1 MSKYRQSGYL
11 GDGMQ
16 RLLTTPLQ
24 AGQAFVSRRKALRL
38 SQEAVA
44 KRLGI
49 SQPRYSELELH
60 PDRMTLD
67 RLLIL
72 ANVLNL
78 ELVLREK
85 GSSPPPE
92 SEW

>member
-1 MSKYRQSGYL
+1 ML
-11 GDGMQ
+11 

-24 AGQAFVSRRKALRL
+24 VGQALTSRRKALKL
-38 SQEAVA
+38 SQATA
-44 KRLGI
+44 AQRLGI
-49 SQPRYSELELH
+49 SQPRFSELELH

-67 RLLIL
+67 RLLVL
-72 ANVLNL
+72 ANMLNL

-85 GSSPPPE
+85 DSSSAPK

>member
-1 MSKYRQSGYL
+1 
-11 GDGMQ
+11 MQ
-16 RLLTTPLQ
+16 RFLMTPHQ
-24 AGQAFVSRRKALRL
+24 AGQAFISRRKGLKL
-38 SQEAVA
+38 SQETVA

-49 SQPRYSELELH
+49 SQPRFSELELH

-67 RLLIL
+67 RFLIL

-85 GSSPPPE
+85 GSSQSPE

>member
-1 MSKYRQSGYL
+1 M
-11 GDGMQ
+11 
-16 RLLTTPLQ
+16 
-24 AGQAFVSRRKALRL
+24 SRRKALKL

-44 KRLGI
+44 QRLRI
-49 SQPRYSELELH
+49 SQPRFSELELH

-67 RLLIL
+67 RLLVI
-72 ANVLNL
+72 ASALNL

-85 GSSPPPE
+85 GSSPAPE

>member
-1 MSKYRQSGYL
+1 
-11 GDGMQ
+11 MQ
-16 RLLTTPLQ
+16 RMLITPTQ
-24 AGQAFVSRRKALRL
+24 AGQALVSRRKGLKL

-44 KRLGI
+44 NRLGI
-49 SQPRYSELELH
+49 SQPRYSELELN

-85 GSSPPPE
+85 GSDPAPE
-92 SEW
+92 SDW

>member
-1 MSKYRQSGYL
+1 
-11 GDGMQ
+11 MQ

-24 AGQAFVSRRKALRL
+24 VGQAFTSRRKALKL

-44 KRLGI
+44 QRLGI
-49 SQPRYSELELH
+49 SQPRFSELELH

-67 RLLIL
+67 RLLVL
-72 ANVLNL
+72 ANMLNL

-85 GSSPPPE
+85 GSGSAPE